1 MKIKVIWPLK
11 TAGKRTR
18 ESPSKAEKLKI
29 AISSLFCLLFVASL
43 LAGDSC
49 EIVFGIVIE
58 GIIMREQLVDKL
70 AWKGR

>member
-1 MKIKVIWPLK
+1 MKDVEAIAAFKVMKIKVIWPLK

-18 ESPSKAEKLKI
+18 ESPSKAAKLKI

-49 EIVFGIVIE
+49 EIVFWY
-58 GIIMREQLVDKL
+58 RD
-70 AWKGR
+70 